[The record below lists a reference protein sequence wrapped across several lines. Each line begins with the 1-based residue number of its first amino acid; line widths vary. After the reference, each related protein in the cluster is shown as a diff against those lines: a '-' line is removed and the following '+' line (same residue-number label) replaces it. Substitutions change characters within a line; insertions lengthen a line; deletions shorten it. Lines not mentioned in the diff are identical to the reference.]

1 MHSRDEYR
9 DFRGLNG
16 TNDAHENT
24 LVRNV
29 HSIARAVI
37 MELEF
42 YLNIYVERSA
52 AHHRIAC
59 EHIDTIAQ
67 I

>member
-9 DFRGLNG
+9 DFRGPSD

-29 HSIARAVI
+29 HSVVRAVI

-52 AHHRIAC
+52 AHRRIASASILL
-59 EHIDTIAQ
+59 HRSD
-67 I
+67 